1 MKINF
6 ASKTIE
12 ITKTFADKASHFGS
26 EEYHALRTATCDLPD
41 FEVAIKVTAK
51 PRRTYMK
58 GLSYEFMESF
68 IALNDEDGSIMQDFQ
83 CLRQGCSYAE
93 IKRWFF
99 AKFPEVNNFAAYAF
113 RMGARLMLDVL
124 GEYKGQFYSP
134 WGVRTKT
141 QKLWHRLPM
150 VSKDRTKS
158 RKSLSELSVIKTE
171 EKAMIYG
178 YARVSTAAQCRDGNS
193 LEDQVAALE
202 KYGCQEIVKEA
213 FTGKTMERPK
223 FLRLL
228 EVLQEGDTLVVC
240 KLDRFARTAIEG
252 VQVVRELFERG
263 IRVHILN
270 MGLVEN
276 TLTGN
281 LILTV
286 MLAFAEYERGMKM
299 HFQKRGCHSWLMK
312 LSTRK

>member
-1 MKINF
+1 
-6 ASKTIE
+6 
-12 ITKTFADKASHFGS
+12 
-26 EEYHALRTATCDLPD
+26 
-41 FEVAIKVTAK
+41 
-51 PRRTYMK
+51 
-58 GLSYEFMESF
+58 
-68 IALNDEDGSIMQDFQ
+68 
-83 CLRQGCSYAE
+83 
-93 IKRWFF
+93 
-99 AKFPEVNNFAAYAF
+99 
-113 RMGARLMLDVL
+113 
-124 GEYKGQFYSP
+124 
-134 WGVRTKT
+134 
-141 QKLWHRLPM
+141 
-150 VSKDRTKS
+150 
-158 RKSLSELSVIKTE
+158 
-171 EKAMIYG
+171 MIYG
-178 YARVSTAAQCRDGNS
+178 YARVSTATQGREGNS

-202 KYGCQEIVKEA
+202 KYGCHEIVKEA

-286 MLAFAEYERGMKM
+286 MLAFAEYERGTIVERTQTGKAIARQDPNFKDGRPKKFKPEQIDLALSLLAQGKTYRQITTMTGISKSTLIRA
-299 HFQKRGCHSWLMK
+299 KRG
-312 LSTRK
+312 T

>member
-1 MKINF
+1 
-6 ASKTIE
+6 
-12 ITKTFADKASHFGS
+12 
-26 EEYHALRTATCDLPD
+26 
-41 FEVAIKVTAK
+41 
-51 PRRTYMK
+51 
-58 GLSYEFMESF
+58 
-68 IALNDEDGSIMQDFQ
+68 
-83 CLRQGCSYAE
+83 
-93 IKRWFF
+93 
-99 AKFPEVNNFAAYAF
+99 
-113 RMGARLMLDVL
+113 
-124 GEYKGQFYSP
+124 
-134 WGVRTKT
+134 
-141 QKLWHRLPM
+141 
-150 VSKDRTKS
+150 
-158 RKSLSELSVIKTE
+158 
-171 EKAMIYG
+171 MIYG

-263 IRVHILN
+263 VRVHILN

-286 MLAFAEYERGMKM
+286 MLAFAEYERGTIVERTQTGKM
-299 HFQKRGCHSWLMK
+299 IAKQNPNFKDGRPKKYTPIQIEHALSLLSSGMSYKEVEEITGISKSTLIREKKRA
-312 LSTRK
+312 